1 MLLFFI
7 LFCFY
12 MVIGLTVFLL
22 LFGFRDAEERM
33 KELKRKK

>member
-22 LFGFRDAEERM
+22 LFGFSDAEERM
-33 KELKRKK
+33 QELKTEK